1 MMQAPQ
7 PSQRSIQRRSP
18 AADPG
23 PPPNIPARAISPTSS
38 SVPQP
43 RGSTTSARAPGT
55 GSSSRRQNGAT
66 HGTNSGPPL
75 SQIEKSVTHLLVATK
90 QLLETLTRWSRHEA
104 TDTNVS
110 DVYVRLGYEFN
121 IACRAFA
128 AIGVDTSDLG
138 NVPELLRE
146 ILEST
151 LSQEASPEGLDQ
163 YLPKIRDIIITLLH
177 GLKRKQQKL
186 RQKQSKESASQ
197 NAEAN
202 VPRNTSTSSVASAN
216 TGITT
221 LLNEGIDPNYMPDD
235 RMIVDGKVVTKPEA
249 NQNQQVPPRG
259 SSMSTSPQRRGMPQR
274 GLSSRGS
281 TSSEQSTLSSTTMQ
295 NMPVLAPFSGDEA
308 ALPPRPGSGDLTM
321 DAFPPPPPPPPP
333 KQNALAALQRGGDLE
348 RRASR
353 RYSAYHISKHLG
365 AAAPMPMLPPQNS
378 PIPNRGRDLRET
390 MNAVRGR
397 GSTVHSKQ
405 PSTSP
410 VISEETSNRL
420 PNRISETTEPRSSQ
434 EAPSANTDQQNSE
447 PKTPQT
453 KDRKASNDLDWQG
466 SAEANRISG
475 ATLQG
480 PPTDALPVFAP
491 GLYDAKENDAP
502 QTPVNAARQSPTT
515 YTGPGENR
523 EFVPEQS
530 PQPGKELTLFLQY
543 KTRIKKFVMADGYN
557 DLSIAR
563 LQLAFIEKFAWNTH
577 NNGVDLPEI
586 YIQDPVSG
594 VRHELEDLAD
604 IKDRSVLVLNVEAL
618 DEVKR
623 HIDEGLGGLRKMV
636 EGVKTAI
643 DDQKATMQRV
653 SERQNDAA
661 KEITRLSMAPQS
673 VVPPAGPLARG
684 IPPHS
689 PKNAGN
695 KADID
700 ELQSLRRDL
709 AVVRQTFSAFQ
720 ANIGSSMSS
729 IRTKASSV
737 SEAALRAAVPNM
749 KNDSGRS
756 YVNSGKKTLND
767 DSDKLVGRVD
777 DLQDIVEDLRKDV
790 VLRGVRPLPRQLE
803 DVAKDLSIATQELRK
818 MQEYLKRERPIWT
831 KIWEKELETVCNDRE
846 ELTMQEDLA
855 TDLQDD
861 LEKATQTFA
870 LVEQAT
876 KEQMKDVPGGTP
888 AGRAVK
894 GLNHVTLADPTVAK
908 EGVLGEVRALQPN
921 HEGRLEAIERAEKLR
936 QKELEGRKGGEFQK
950 ELGSF
955 VEGGKLKKSGGF
967 EEVER
972 ARKARDEKTRRE
984 VWERQNGITQA
995 DADIAPQLPPVALEG
1010 EEELGVQEDQPPSAL
1025 GSLNIVQMAA
1035 LHPHDGDGIQVSCS
1049 CFDFIGEVR
1058 MAIPP
1063 HTRAGG
1069 SATAQRGATA
1079 APSNGS
1085 QTTTIHSPARNQQP
1099 VLRLRGAMRSPGER
1113 SERRIQWAEDVIDNE
1128 GLGKK
1133 SSKVCCIY
1141 HPPKASIDDSSDE
1154 SSDSSSSDSDSDD
1167 DGSARPAGGK
1177 RRSNARG
1184 KHNHTHDHDHDGE
1197 CGHDS
1202 GKVKKSRRAP
1212 SPNAYEKVPKPKE
1225 SGPA

>member
-1 MMQAPQ
+1 MQ
-7 PSQRSIQRRSP
+7 
-18 AADPG
+18 
-23 PPPNIPARAISPTSS
+23 
-38 SVPQP
+38 
-43 RGSTTSARAPGT
+43 
-55 GSSSRRQNGAT
+55 GAT

-151 LSQEASPEGLDQ
+151 LSQEASPEGLDR

-186 RQKQSKESASQ
+186 RQKQSKESSSH
-197 NAEAN
+197 NSEIN

-235 RMIVDGKVVTKPEA
+235 RMIVDGKVVTKPEV
-249 NQNQQVPPRG
+249 NQVPPRG
-259 SSMSTSPQRRGMPQR
+259 SSMSTSPQRRGVPQR
-274 GLSSRGS
+274 GLSSRHS
-281 TSSEQSTLSSTTMQ
+281 MSSEHSSLSSTTMQ

-333 KQNALAALQRGGDLE
+333 PPKQNALAALQRGGDLE

-365 AAAPMPMLPPQNS
+365 AQAPMPMLPPQNS

-405 PSTSP
+405 LSTSP
-410 VISEETSNRL
+410 VITEENSNRV
-420 PNRISETTEPRSSQ
+420 PSRISETTEPSST
-434 EAPSANTDQQNSE
+434 EETPSANTDQQNAE
-447 PKTPQT
+447 AKTPQN
-453 KDRKASNDLDWQG
+453 KGRKASNDLDWQG

-480 PPTDALPVFAP
+480 PPTGALPVFAP
-491 GLYDAKENDAP
+491 GLYEAKENDAP
-502 QTPVNAARQSPTT
+502 STPITAARQSPTT
-515 YTGPGENR
+515 YTGPSENR

-557 DLSIAR
+557 DLSMAR

-594 VRHELEDLAD
+594 VRHELEDLSD

-636 EGVKTAI
+636 EGVKIAI

-653 SERQNDAA
+653 SERQQDAA
-661 KEITRLSMAPQS
+661 KEITRLSMMPQIAAPLPEPS
-673 VVPPAGPLARG
+673 ARG

-689 PKNAGN
+689 PKNEGN
-695 KADID
+695 KADIN
-700 ELQSLRRDL
+700 ELQSLRRNL
-709 AVVRQTFSAFQ
+709 AVVRQTFSSFQ
-720 ANIGSSMSS
+720 ANMESSMSA

-737 SEAALRAAVPNM
+737 SDAAIRAAVPNM

-756 YVNSGKKTLND
+756 YVNTGKKTLND

-803 DVAKDLSIATQELRK
+803 GVAKDLSIATQELRK
-818 MQEYLKRERPIWT
+818 MQEFLKRERPIWT

-876 KEQMKDVPGGTP
+876 KEQMKDLPGGNP
-888 AGRAVK
+888 GGRVPLK
-894 GLNHVTLADPTVAK
+894 SLNHVTLADPTVAK

-950 ELGSF
+950 ELGNF
-955 VEGGKLKKSGGF
+955 VEGGKLKKAGGF

-972 ARKARDEKTRRE
+972 ARKAKDEKARRE

-995 DADIAPQLPPVALEG
+995 DADIAPHLPRIALEG
-1010 EEELGVQEDQPPSAL
+1010 EDELGVQEDQPP
-1025 GSLNIVQMAA
+1025 
-1035 LHPHDGDGIQVSCS
+1035 
-1049 CFDFIGEVR
+1049 
-1058 MAIPP
+1058 
-1063 HTRAGG
+1063 
-1069 SATAQRGATA
+1069 
-1079 APSNGS
+1079 
-1085 QTTTIHSPARNQQP
+1085 
-1099 VLRLRGAMRSPGER
+1099 
-1113 SERRIQWAEDVIDNE
+1113 VI
-1128 GLGKK
+1128 
-1133 SSKVCCIY
+1133 
-1141 HPPKASIDDSSDE
+1141 
-1154 SSDSSSSDSDSDD
+1154 
-1167 DGSARPAGGK
+1167 
-1177 RRSNARG
+1177 
-1184 KHNHTHDHDHDGE
+1184 
-1197 CGHDS
+1197 
-1202 GKVKKSRRAP
+1202 
-1212 SPNAYEKVPKPKE
+1212 
-1225 SGPA
+1225 

>member
-1 MMQAPQ
+1 
-7 PSQRSIQRRSP
+7 
-18 AADPG
+18 
-23 PPPNIPARAISPTSS
+23 
-38 SVPQP
+38 
-43 RGSTTSARAPGT
+43 
-55 GSSSRRQNGAT
+55 
-66 HGTNSGPPL
+66 
-75 SQIEKSVTHLLVATK
+75 
-90 QLLETLTRWSRHEA
+90 
-104 TDTNVS
+104 VS

-186 RQKQSKESASQ
+186 RQKQSKESSSQ
-197 NAEAN
+197 NAETN

-235 RMIVDGKVVTKPEA
+235 RMIVDGKVVTKPEV
-249 NQNQQVPPRG
+249 NQVPPRG

-281 TSSEQSTLSSTTMQ
+281 MSSDQSSLSSTTMQ

-333 KQNALAALQRGGDLE
+333 PKQNALAALQRGGDLE

-365 AAAPMPMLPPQNS
+365 AQAPMPMLPPQNS

-405 PSTSP
+405 LSASP
-410 VISEETSNRL
+410 VITEETSNRV
-420 PNRISETTEPRSSQ
+420 PSRISETTEPNSSQ
-434 EAPSANTDQQNSE
+434 EALGTNGDEQTTGAT
-447 PKTPQT
+447 TPQN
-453 KDRKASNDLDWQG
+453 KARKTSNDLDWQG

-491 GLYDAKENDAP
+491 GLYDAKEKDAP
-502 QTPVNAARQSPTT
+502 VTPDTATRQSPTT
-515 YTGPGENR
+515 YTGPSENR

-557 DLSIAR
+557 DLSMAR

-653 SERQNDAA
+653 SERQQDAA
-661 KEITRLSMAPQS
+661 KEITRLSMVAQTP
-673 VVPPAGPLARG
+673 VPLAEPSARG

-689 PKNAGN
+689 PKNEGN
-695 KADID
+695 KADIN
-700 ELQSLRRDL
+700 ELQSLRRNL
-709 AVVRQTFSAFQ
+709 AVVRQTFSSFQ
-720 ANIGSSMSS
+720 ANMESSMSA

-737 SEAALRAAVPNM
+737 SDAAIRAAVPNM

-756 YVNSGKKTLND
+756 YVNTGKKTLND

-803 DVAKDLSIATQELRK
+803 GVAKDLSIATQELRK
-818 MQEYLKRERPIWT
+818 MQEFLKRERPIWT

-876 KEQMKDVPGGTP
+876 KEQMKDLPGG
-888 AGRAVK
+888 ASGGRMPLK
-894 GLNHVTLADPTVAK
+894 SLNHVTLADPTVAK

-950 ELGSF
+950 ELGNF
-955 VEGGKLKKSGGF
+955 VEGGKLKKAGGF

-972 ARKARDEKTRRE
+972 ARKAKDEKARRE

-995 DADIAPQLPPVALEG
+995 DADIAPQLPPIALEG
-1010 EEELGVQEDQPPSAL
+1010 EDELGVQEDQPP
-1025 GSLNIVQMAA
+1025 
-1035 LHPHDGDGIQVSCS
+1035 
-1049 CFDFIGEVR
+1049 
-1058 MAIPP
+1058 
-1063 HTRAGG
+1063 
-1069 SATAQRGATA
+1069 
-1079 APSNGS
+1079 
-1085 QTTTIHSPARNQQP
+1085 
-1099 VLRLRGAMRSPGER
+1099 
-1113 SERRIQWAEDVIDNE
+1113 VI
-1128 GLGKK
+1128 
-1133 SSKVCCIY
+1133 
-1141 HPPKASIDDSSDE
+1141 
-1154 SSDSSSSDSDSDD
+1154 
-1167 DGSARPAGGK
+1167 
-1177 RRSNARG
+1177 
-1184 KHNHTHDHDHDGE
+1184 
-1197 CGHDS
+1197 
-1202 GKVKKSRRAP
+1202 
-1212 SPNAYEKVPKPKE
+1212 
-1225 SGPA
+1225 